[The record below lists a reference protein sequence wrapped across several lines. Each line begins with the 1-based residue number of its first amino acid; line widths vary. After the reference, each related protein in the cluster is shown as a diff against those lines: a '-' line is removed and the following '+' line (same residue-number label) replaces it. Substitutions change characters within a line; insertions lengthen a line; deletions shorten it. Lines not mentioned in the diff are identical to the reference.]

1 MVEAV
6 LSDRVEVGYRE
17 ERWALIRSLRS
28 EASTLM
34 RPLATA
40 HIDCLTYGSLARG
53 DVKPTSDVDIFLPSP
68 PAPELIEAA
77 LEREGI
83 RASERE
89 IIQATP
95 GYAAKGYLYT
105 AERRGYSF
113 PLVSL
118 LPAERDF
125 YTFAGSVNLNQL
137 EARSRVPGVDKRL
150 ILIEP
155 TLRGHIESPVAGKEG
170 EVARLLGVDVRIVME
185 RVRTLERRRAVG
197 RTGVYLK
204 YILEPDEGFGE
215 ALHRLSLSRPA
226 VRKRLG

>member
-1 MVEAV
+1 M
-6 LSDRVEVGYRE
+6 SDRTEVSYGE
-17 ERWALIRSLRS
+17 ERWALLRSLRG

-34 RPLATA
+34 RPLASA
-40 HIDCLTYGSLARG
+40 HIDCLAYGSLARG

-68 PAPELIEAA
+68 PSPELVEAA
-77 LEREGI
+77 LERVGI

-95 GYAAKGYLYT
+95 GYAAKGYVYT
-105 AERRGYSF
+105 SERRGYSF
-113 PLVSL
+113 SLVPL

-125 YTFAGSVNLNQL
+125 YSFAGSVSLKQMEEN
-137 EARSRVPGVDKRL
+137 SRVHGVDKRL
-150 ILIEP
+150 MFIEP
-155 TLRGHIESPVAGKEG
+155 TPKGHVESPVAGREG

-185 RVRTLERRRAVG
+185 RVRTLERRRVVG

-204 YILEPDEGFGE
+204 HRLEPDEGFGE

-226 VRKRLG
+226 VRKRLS

>member
-1 MVEAV
+1 M
-6 LSDRVEVGYRE
+6 SDRTEVSYGE
-17 ERWALIRSLRS
+17 ERWALLRSLRG

-34 RPLATA
+34 RPLASA
-40 HIDCLTYGSLARG
+40 HIDCLAYGSLARG
-53 DVKPTSDVDIFLPSP
+53 DVKPTSDGDIFLPSLP
-68 PAPELIEAA
+68 SPELVEAA
-77 LEREGI
+77 LERVGI
-83 RASERE
+83 HASERE

-95 GYAAKGYLYT
+95 GYAAKGYVYT
-105 AERRGYSF
+105 SERRGYSF
-113 PLVSL
+113 SLVPL

-125 YTFAGSVNLNQL
+125 YSFAGSVSLKQVEEN
-137 EARSRVPGVDKRL
+137 SRVHGVDKRL
-150 ILIEP
+150 MFIEP
-155 TLRGHIESPVAGKEG
+155 TPKGHVESPVAGREG

-204 YILEPDEGFGE
+204 HILEPDEGFGE